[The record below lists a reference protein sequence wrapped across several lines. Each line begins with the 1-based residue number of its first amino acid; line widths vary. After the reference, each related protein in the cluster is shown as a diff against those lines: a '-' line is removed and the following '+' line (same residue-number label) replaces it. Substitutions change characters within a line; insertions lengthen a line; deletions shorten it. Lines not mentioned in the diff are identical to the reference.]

1 MPGALI
7 APRTRTLEPADARIV
22 DGVLVTIAARLNAMA
37 GGPVVVWRSRPVTR
51 AALPPLLQGLAI
63 AAPAVLVEQEVGD
76 PSPVMPAGQLPT
88 TTEVGAVLVMPYTA
102 AERVPAGPWADDLGT
117 PNLEA
122 LRDSINLLLHRL
134 RAAGYLEAP

>member
-37 GGPVVVWRSRPVTR
+37 GGPVVVWRSRPLTR

-63 AAPAVLVEQEVGD
+63 SAPAVLVEQEVGD
-76 PSPVMPAGQLPT
+76 PSPVVPAGQLPT
-88 TTEVGAVLVMPYTA
+88 MTRASGVLVMAYTE
-102 AERVPAGPWADDLGT
+102 AERVPAGPWANDFGT
-117 PNLEA
+117 ENLDA
-122 LRDSINLLLHRL
+122 LRDQLNRLLHRL
-134 RAAGYLEAP
+134 RAAGYLEAS